1 MSWLENIETTDHLKE
16 AATKVS
22 HSSWDDPPEI
32 PLLGKDEVHVWR
44 AALDAKASDVQRLQ
58 QVLSEDEQARAGRF
72 YFQKDREHFII
83 ARGLLRAILGRYL
96 KLDPS
101 QLQFRY
107 TPHGKP
113 FLDIE
118 TDRDELR
125 FNVSHSHGIALYAI
139 TLKKELGVDVE
150 WIRPDFANE
159 QIAEHFFSHREVAAL
174 RALPASKQ
182 TEAFFNCWTRK
193 EAYIKARGEGLSLP
207 LDQFN
212 VSLSPGEPARLLSTD
227 GDPQEALRW
236 SLQSLFPGSGYV
248 AALAV
253 AGHGWRLKCWQ
264 WPD

>member
-1 MSWLENIETTDHLKE
+1 LSWLENIETTDHLKE
-16 AATKVS
+16 AATKAPLS
-22 HSSWDDPPEI
+22 TWCDPPDSL
-32 PLLGKDEVHVWR
+32 LLGKDEVHVWR

-72 YFQKDREHFII
+72 YFQKDREHFIV

-159 QIAEHFFSHREVAAL
+159 QIAEHFFSHREIAAL

-193 EAYIKARGEGLSLP
+193 EAYIKARGEGLSLS

-212 VSLSPGEPARLLSTD
+212 VSLSPGEPARLVSTD
-227 GDPQEALRW
+227 GDAHEALRW